1 MYDDDHVWADGLA
14 PNRLP
19 VHQLMQGRANS
30 YILSITGILVDSRR
44 SIWPYSLQLEIY
56 ILRNIRQHRY

>member
-19 VHQLMQGRANS
+19 VHQLMQGRANP
-30 YILSITGILVDSRR
+30 YILSITGILVDNRR
-44 SIWPYSLQLEIY
+44 SI
-56 ILRNIRQHRY
+56 

>member
-14 PNRLP
+14 PNGLP

-30 YILSITGILVDSRR
+30 HILSITGILVENRR
-44 SIWPYSLQLEIY
+44 SI
-56 ILRNIRQHRY
+56 